1 MYLLIENKRINY
13 INYIRT
19 AENIGMTPF
28 FGLGLHAPLTASE
41 PPKCS

>member
-1 MYLLIENKRINY
+1 MHLLIGNNRINY

-28 FGLGLHAPLTASE
+28 FGLGQHMPLTASE